1 VSRLPLRRLRE
12 IFLRAFRPEAFI
24 QKDQTRD
31 ICEEERARA
40 AKKKFNF
47 RMRTLLLFLAIAA
60 LVSHAQVPKPPWAG
74 GSIPAKPASPESSK
88 KDPGPDSASTAQ
100 NPEGTL
106 KVDVKLVNVF
116 VTVTDEHGAPV
127 AGLKKENF
135 ALLEDGKP
143 QDIAVFDKESA
154 LPLSIVLDIDTSL
167 STRKDLPLE
176 LSSARRFAHAI
187 LRPID
192 ALSLYGFSEIVSEVV
207 PFTSDLKTIDRGVDR
222 VRMGSATALYDALYL
237 GAEALEPRKG
247 RKVLVVITD
256 GGDTVSRVDYKEAV
270 RAAQE
275 AEAIVYSII
284 VVPIEA
290 SAGRDIGGEHALIQ
304 ISEDTG
310 GKYFYATSV
319 PQLDDAFRK
328 ISDELR
334 TQHLLAYYP
343 SQRLSDSTFR
353 RIEVKVDDAAAG
365 SSFTVR
371 HRTGYYTTKSKF

>member
-1 VSRLPLRRLRE
+1 LSLRGPAGVFLQILPLKSFSPKESIHKVRDDESSAQKGFSLQLR
-12 IFLRAFRPEAFI
+12 FLLI
-24 QKDQTRD
+24 
-31 ICEEERARA
+31 
-40 AKKKFNF
+40 
-47 RMRTLLLFLAIAA
+47 LLTVA
-60 LVSHAQVPKPPWAG
+60 VSQAQVPKPPWASG
-74 GSIPAKPASPESSK
+74 GTSPAKSTSADSSK
-88 KDPGPDSASTAQ
+88 SNDGAGSTNASQ
-100 NPEGTL
+100 NAGSTL

-127 AGLKKENF
+127 AGLKKEDF

-143 QDIAVFDKESA
+143 QTISVFDKESA

-176 LSSARRFAHAI
+176 LSSARRFARAI
-187 LRPID
+187 LRPVD
-192 ALSLYGFSEIVSEVV
+192 AISLYSFSEIVSEVV
-207 PFTSDLKTIDRGVDR
+207 PFTSDLKAIDRGVDR

-237 GAEALEPRKG
+237 GSQALEPRKG

-270 RAAQE
+270 RSAQE

-284 VVPIEA
+284 DVPVEA

-319 PQLDDAFRK
+319 PELDDAFRK

-334 TQHLLAYYP
+334 TQYLLAYYP
-343 SQRLSDSTFR
+343 SQRISDSNFR
-353 RIEVKVDDAAAG
+353 RIEVKVDGA
-365 SSFTVR
+365 STNSPFTVR

>member
-1 VSRLPLRRLRE
+1 MSRLPLCDLWEIVQRTLRFKVFLVSRE
-12 IFLRAFRPEAFI
+12 IREHLRAKNVI
-24 QKDQTRD
+24 S
-31 ICEEERARA
+31 
-40 AKKKFNF
+40 NF
-47 RMRTLLLFLAIAA
+47 SLRMRQLFFLIIAIA
-60 LVSHAQVPKPPWAG
+60 VSRAQVPKPPWAG
-74 GSIPAKPASPESSK
+74 DLGTAKPASPGASK
-88 KDPGPDSASTAQ
+88 NDDASAAAQ
-100 NPEGTL
+100 NPQTTL

-127 AGLKKENF
+127 GGLTKENF
-135 ALLEDGKP
+135 SLMENGKP
-143 QDIAVFDKESA
+143 QNLSVFDKESA

-176 LSSARRFAHAI
+176 LASARRFAHAI
-187 LRPID
+187 LRPVD
-192 ALSLYGFSEIVSEVV
+192 ALALYGFSEIVNEVV
-207 PFTSDLKTIDRGVDR
+207 PFTSDLKAIDHGIDR
-222 VRMGSATALYDALYL
+222 VRTGSATALYDALYL
-237 GAEALEPRKG
+237 GAGALETRKG

-270 RAAQE
+270 RSAQE

-319 PQLDDAFRK
+319 PQLDDAFKK

-334 TQHLLAYYP
+334 TQYLLAYYP
-343 SQRLSDSTFR
+343 TQRFSDSSFR
-353 RIEVKVDDAAAG
+353 RIEVKVDAPSVG

-371 HRTGYYTTKSKF
+371 HRTGYYTTKSHF

>member
-1 VSRLPLRRLRE
+1 MCKVRNDEHVKNDNFS
-12 IFLRAFRPEAFI
+12 
-24 QKDQTRD
+24 
-31 ICEEERARA
+31 
-40 AKKKFNF
+40 F
-47 RMRTLLLFLAIAA
+47 RMRRLLFFLIIVIA
-60 LVSHAQVPKPPWAG
+60 VSHAQVPKPPWASG
-74 GSIPAKPASPESSK
+74 GTSPAKPASSSSK
-88 KDPGPDSASTAQ
+88 NNDAPDSTSPAQ
-100 NPEGTL
+100 SSETTL

-127 AGLKKENF
+127 GGLKKEDF
-135 ALLEDGKP
+135 TLLEDGKA
-143 QDIAVFDKESA
+143 QTISVFDKESA

-187 LRPID
+187 LRPVD
-192 ALSLYGFSEIVSEVV
+192 AISLYGFSEIVSEVV
-207 PFTSDLKTIDRGVDR
+207 PFTNDLKTIDHGIDR
-222 VRMGSATALYDALYL
+222 IRMGSATALYDALYL
-237 GAEALEPRKG
+237 GAQALDTRKG

-270 RAAQE
+270 RSAQE

-290 SAGRDIGGEHALIQ
+290 SAGRDTGGEHALIQ

-310 GKYFYATSV
+310 GKYFYAESV

-334 TQHLLAYYP
+334 TQYLLAYYP
-343 SQRLSDSTFR
+343 SQRLSDSSFR
-353 RIEVKVDDAAAG
+353 HIEVKVDG
-365 SSFTVR
+365 SSVGSSLTVR

>member
-1 VSRLPLRRLRE
+1 
-12 IFLRAFRPEAFI
+12 
-24 QKDQTRD
+24 
-31 ICEEERARA
+31 
-40 AKKKFNF
+40 
-47 RMRTLLLFLAIAA
+47 MRHQLLFLVIAIA
-60 LVSHAQVPKPPWAG
+60 VCRAQVPKPPWAG
-74 GSIPAKPASPESSK
+74 GGSGPAKSESPAVSK
-88 KDPGPDSASTAQ
+88 SDSGTGSTSAAAQ
-100 NPEGTL
+100 NSGTTL

-127 AGLKKENF
+127 AGLKKEDF
-135 ALLEDGKP
+135 ALSEDGKP
-143 QDIAVFDKESA
+143 QSIAVFDKESA
-154 LPLSIVLDIDTSL
+154 LPLSIVLDVDTSL

-176 LSSARRFAHAI
+176 LASARRFAHAI
-187 LRPID
+187 LRPVD

-207 PFTSDLKTIDRGVDR
+207 PFTSDLKAIDHGVDR

-237 GAEALEPRKG
+237 GAEALETRKG

-270 RAAQE
+270 RSAQE

-290 SAGRDIGGEHALIQ
+290 SAGRDTGGEHALIQ

-319 PQLDDAFRK
+319 PELDDAFRK

-334 TQHLLAYYP
+334 TQYLLAYYP
-343 SQRLSDSTFR
+343 TQRLSDSSFR
-353 RIEVKVDDAAAG
+353 RIEVKVDAASAG
-365 SSFTVR
+365 STFTVR
-371 HRTGYYTTKSKF
+371 HRTGYYTTKSHF

>member
-1 VSRLPLRRLRE
+1 M
-12 IFLRAFRPEAFI
+12 RA
-24 QKDQTRD
+24 
-31 ICEEERARA
+31 
-40 AKKKFNF
+40 
-47 RMRTLLLFLAIAA
+47 LLFLLTVA
-60 LVSHAQVPKPPWAG
+60 VSQAQVPKPPWASG
-74 GSIPAKPASPESSK
+74 GSGPGKPAPAESSK
-88 KDPGPDSASTAQ
+88 SDSASAAQ
-100 NPEGTL
+100 TPETTL

-143 QDIAVFDKESA
+143 QTISVFDKESA

-187 LRPID
+187 LRPVD
-192 ALSLYGFSEIVSEVV
+192 ALSLYGFSEVVSEVV

-237 GAEALEPRKG
+237 GAEALESRKG

-270 RAAQE
+270 RSAQE

-310 GKYFYATSV
+310 GKYFYATSL
-319 PQLDDAFRK
+319 PDLDDAFRK

-334 TQHLLAYYP
+334 TQYLLAYYP
-343 SQRLSDSTFR
+343 SQRLSDSSFR
-353 RIEVKVDDAAAG
+353 RIEVKVDGASG
-365 SSFTVR
+365 SAFTVR
-371 HRTGYYTTKSKF
+371 HRTGYYTSKSKF

>member
-1 VSRLPLRRLRE
+1 MGKWR
-12 IFLRAFRPEAFI
+12 
-24 QKDQTRD
+24 
-31 ICEEERARA
+31 
-40 AKKKFNF
+40 
-47 RMRTLLLFLAIAA
+47 
-60 LVSHAQVPKPPWAG
+60 HKPG
-74 GSIPAKPASPESSK
+74 ETGIPSSK
-88 KDPGPDSASTAQ
+88 NNDAPDSTSPAQ
-100 NPEGTL
+100 SSETTL

-127 AGLKKENF
+127 GGLKKEDF
-135 ALLEDGKP
+135 TLLEDGKP
-143 QDIAVFDKESA
+143 QTISVFDKESA

-187 LRPID
+187 LRPVD
-192 ALSLYGFSEIVSEVV
+192 AISLYGFSEIVSEVV
-207 PFTSDLKTIDRGVDR
+207 PFTSDLKTIDHGIDR
-222 VRMGSATALYDALYL
+222 IRMGSATALYDALYL
-237 GAEALEPRKG
+237 GAQALDTRKG

-270 RAAQE
+270 RSAQE

-290 SAGRDIGGEHALIQ
+290 SSGRDTGGEHALIQ

-310 GKYFYATSV
+310 GKYFYAESV

-334 TQHLLAYYP
+334 TQYLLAYYP
-343 SQRLSDSTFR
+343 SQRLYDSSFR
-353 RIEVKVDDAAAG
+353 RIEVKVDG
-365 SSFTVR
+365 SSVGSSLTVR
-371 HRTGYYTTKSKF
+371 HRTGYYTTRSKF